1 MGREA
6 VSPCACLVRAAKTGL
21 RHGLVNRARREYAMR
36 IVRIALSLFILISL
50 NAARTATQPPT
61 ADRKAWTESVEPFHI
76 VGPIYYVGTRGLGIY
91 LITTPAGHMLLNGGM
106 SGSAPLI
113 ETSIRKL
120 GYKPEEVKTLLISHA
135 HMDHVG
141 TLSDIKKLTRGQVE
155 VISAEVELLE
165 SGGATDYL
173 FAKDPKMHFAGVRAD
188 HVLKDGD
195 TVSLGGVQLTARLTP
210 GHTRGTTTWMT
221 TVEDAG
227 RSYVVVFPDGTTVNP
242 GTHLVRNPSY
252 PGITADYR
260 RTLAFL
266 ATLHPDIY
274 LAYHSEFF
282 DPTGKRERAASE
294 GVKAWVDPNGY
305 ARWIAEQTANF
316 EKLVAQETAGEPT
329 HSAP

>member
-1 MGREA
+1 
-6 VSPCACLVRAAKTGL
+6 
-21 RHGLVNRARREYAMR
+21 
-36 IVRIALSLFILISL
+36 
-50 NAARTATQPPT
+50 
-61 ADRKAWTESVEPFHI
+61 
-76 VGPIYYVGTRGLGIY
+76 
-91 LITTPAGHMLLNGGM
+91 MLLNGGM

-155 VISAEVELLE
+155 VISAEVELLK

-195 TVSLGGVQLTARLTP
+195 TVSLGGVRLTARLTP

-221 TVEDAG
+221 TVDDAG

-252 PGITADYR
+252 PGITSDYR

-282 DPTGKRERAASE
+282 DPAGKRERADSE

-316 EKLVAQETAGEPT
+316 EKLVAQETAGESP

>member
-1 MGREA
+1 VGREA
-6 VSPCACLVRAAKTGL
+6 VSPGACLVRAAKTGC
-21 RHGLVNRARREYAMR
+21 RHRFINPARREYPLR
-36 IVRIALSLFILISL
+36 IVRITLSLFMLLSL
-50 NAARTATQPPT
+50 NAARTATQPRA
-61 ADRKAWTESVEPFHI
+61 ADRKTWTESAEPFHI
-76 VGPIYYVGTRGLGIY
+76 VGPIFYVGTRGLGIY
-91 LITTPAGHMLLNGGM
+91 LITTPAGHILLNGGM
-106 SGSAPLI
+106 SGSASLI
-113 ETSIRKL
+113 EASIRKL
-120 GYKPEEVKTLLISHA
+120 GYKPEEIKILLISHA

-141 TLSDIKKLTRGQVE
+141 TLSDIKKLTGGQVE
-155 VISAEVELLE
+155 VISAEVELLK

-195 TVSLGGVQLTARLTP
+195 TVSLGGVRLTAWLTP

-221 TVEDAG
+221 TVEDGG

-252 PGITADYR
+252 PGITSDYR

-274 LAYHSEFF
+274 LAFHSEFF
-282 DPTGKRERAASE
+282 NPAGKRGRADSE

-316 EKLVAQETAGEPT
+316 EKLVAQETAGESP

>member
-1 MGREA
+1 
-6 VSPCACLVRAAKTGL
+6 
-21 RHGLVNRARREYAMR
+21 LVNRARREYAMR

-113 ETSIRKL
+113 EASIRKL